1 MPSQEELEA
10 RQRARKER
18 EQNAVQSLFN
28 AIAYQPT
35 AEQEQRALSWLSH
48 FAYETRSVDHQEQ
61 EQDLRERLENS
72 GIKVTINHYTGDN
85 SYPTEYTIK
94 YGDVQAM
101 GPTFDLAL
109 IAFLE
114 RLLSEFSRTAEPR
127 KDQQPRGFDAEDLSE
142 RAHEDWANYE

>member
-94 YGDVQAM
+94 YGDVH
-101 GPTFDLAL
+101 
-109 IAFLE
+109 FLNV
-114 RLLSEFSRTAEPR
+114 S
-127 KDQQPRGFDAEDLSE
+127 
-142 RAHEDWANYE
+142 

>member
-10 RQRARKER
+10 RQRARQER

-35 AEQEQRALSWLSH
+35 AEQEQRALSWVSH

-127 KDQQPRGFDAEDLSE
+127 KDQQPRAFDQQHLSE
-142 RAHEDWANYE
+142 RAHEDWGY

>member
-1 MPSQEELEA
+1 MADLNDIEA
-10 RQRARKER
+10 RRQARKER

-35 AEQEQRALSWLSH
+35 PQQEQRALSWLGH
-48 FAYETRSVDHQEQ
+48 FAYETRSVDHHER
-61 EQDLRERLENS
+61 EQDLRKRLENS
-72 GIKVTINHYTGDN
+72 GIEITINYYTGDD

-114 RLLSEFSRTAEPR
+114 RFLSVFPRTDEPR

-142 RAHEDWANYE
+142 RAHEDWANDE